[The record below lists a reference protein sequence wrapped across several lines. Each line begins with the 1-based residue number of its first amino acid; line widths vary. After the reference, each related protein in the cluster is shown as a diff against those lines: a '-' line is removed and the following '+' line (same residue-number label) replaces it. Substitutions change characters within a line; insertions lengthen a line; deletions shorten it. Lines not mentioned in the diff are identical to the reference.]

1 MFVILHKDLER
12 IKELTKNLP
21 SICDWF
27 VDDKLSIQF
36 GEDKTKSIFFSTK
49 NRKKEVESLDI
60 QYGAAKIKQYSKVTY
75 LGYELDES
83 LLILKF
89 TNNIN
94 GTLKF
99 P

>member
-1 MFVILHKDLER
+1 MGR
-12 IKELTKNLP
+12 IKLNL
-21 SICDWF
+21 
-27 VDDKLSIQF
+27 
-36 GEDKTKSIFFSTK
+36 FFSPPKTE
-49 NRKKEVESLDI
+49 KKEVESLDI
-60 QYGAAKIKQYSKVTY
+60 QYAAAKIKQYSKVTY

-94 GTLKF
+94 GALKF

>member
-49 NRKKEVESLDI
+49 NRKKGSSI
-60 QYGAAKIKQYSKVTY
+60 IGHTIWGCQNQA
-75 LGYELDES
+75 
-83 LLILKF
+83 ILKS
-89 TNNIN
+89 NIFR
-94 GTLKF
+94 L
-99 P
+99 